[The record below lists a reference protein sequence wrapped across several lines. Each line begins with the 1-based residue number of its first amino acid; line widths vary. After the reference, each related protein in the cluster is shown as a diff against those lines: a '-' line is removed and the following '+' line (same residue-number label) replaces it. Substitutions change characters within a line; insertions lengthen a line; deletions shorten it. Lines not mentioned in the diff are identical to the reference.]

1 METTQYF
8 INEATLTLPGAVV
21 QDSTVNIIRLAK
33 PEAALIISRG
43 AMNEGDEVGPLIDQ
57 QLEKLSS
64 QVKELHY
71 TGRQSIRLGPD
82 DDIEGF
88 EVKNQFIRGNERVH
102 QYQAAFVLPGTR
114 IMMALTYAKSTPFT
128 EDDKA
133 QWVFIKKQLVLRQ
146 DIDSIFA

>member
-1 METTQYF
+1 MKTIQYF

-21 QDSTVNIIRLAK
+21 QDTTINIIRLAG

-43 AMNEGDEVGPLIDQ
+43 AMSEGDELGSLIDQ

-71 TGRQSIRLGPD
+71 TNRYSVRLGPD
-82 DDIEGF
+82 EVEGF

-114 IMMALTYAKSTPFT
+114 IMMALTYAKSAPFT
-128 EDDKA
+128 QEDDE
-133 QWVFIKKQLVLRQ
+133 QWGCIKKQLVIRQ
-146 DIDSIFA
+146 DINSIFA